1 MPMIGR
7 MRRMRRRRVLAA
19 GAVVGGTAYAAGKR
33 GAEADPQDVGED
45 EQIAEPQAPQA
56 EAAPETDL
64 DELEKL
70 GELHKEGVLTD
81 EEFEAKKTQIL
92 GL

>member
-1 MPMIGR
+1 M
-7 MRRMRRRRVLAA
+7 LAA
-19 GAVVGGTAYAAGKR
+19 GAVVGGAAYHAGKR
-33 GAEADPQDVGED
+33 GAEADEQDVGQE
-45 EQIAEPQAPQA
+45 EVAEPQAPEAQA
-56 EAAPETDL
+56 PPEPDL

-81 EEFEAKKTQIL
+81 DEFEAKKTQIL

>member
-33 GAEADPQDVGED
+33 GAEADQQDVGQE
-45 EQIAEPQAPQA
+45 EVAEPQAPEAQ
-56 EAAPETDL
+56 AAPEPDF

-70 GELHKEGVLTD
+70 AELHKEGVLTD
-81 EEFEAKKTQIL
+81 EEFGTKKKQIL